1 MRRPSVDQEDNPKG
15 AKTMNRHTAL
25 AYSGIGFA
33 VLTAA
38 AFLTIGPI
46 PRSDAAVAT
55 ITAYYGGHHEQLYLG
70 GILLGYA
77 AILLAAFGVAIW
89 DRIRCADRHPV
100 AAGTALAG
108 TAVAAAGQLAAA
120 SVYVVLGD
128 LGGKPGITTGAL
140 QALHALGTGLS
151 LATAGGVALLLL
163 AVAAAGIPA
172 RVFPRW
178 LAWPALLL
186 GIGQLVIPV
195 SFTAFLLTIP
205 WAIAASIALALRPTG
220 GSPGLAGSES
230 PSAHTGHPAATS

>member
-1 MRRPSVDQEDNPKG
+1 
-15 AKTMNRHTAL
+15 MNRQTAL

-46 PRSDAAVAT
+46 PRDDAAIAT
-55 ITAYYGGHHEQLYLG
+55 ITTYYGGHHGQVYLG

-89 DRIRCADRHPV
+89 DRIRRADRHPA

-108 TAVAAAGQLAAA
+108 TAVAAAGQLATA
-120 SVYVVLGD
+120 SVYIVLGD

-140 QALHALGTGLS
+140 QTLHALGTGLS

-163 AVAAAGIPA
+163 AVAAAGISA

-178 LAWPALLL
+178 LAWPALVL

-195 SFTAFLLTIP
+195 SFTAFLLVIP
-205 WAIAASIALALRPTG
+205 WAIAASSVLALRPTG
-220 GSPGLAGSES
+220 GSPRLAGTES
-230 PSAHTGHPAATS
+230 PGALTGHPAVKS